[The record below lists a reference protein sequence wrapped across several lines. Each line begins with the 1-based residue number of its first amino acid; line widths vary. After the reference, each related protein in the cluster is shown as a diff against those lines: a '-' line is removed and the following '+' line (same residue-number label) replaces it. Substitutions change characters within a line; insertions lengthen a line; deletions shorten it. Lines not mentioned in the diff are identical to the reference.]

1 MVILATCSRRQAER
15 RRVRCP
21 RWFERL
27 LLAAA
32 FSEDVC
38 DEYVALNDRIA
49 LVDILAELKHERGG
63 VLECKEPLEEFYA
76 SSLGF

>member
-1 MVILATCSRRQAER
+1 MADVTLRDQIGILIKRDYSSYDYPQRS
-15 RRVRCP
+15 
-21 RWFERL
+21 F
-27 LLAAA
+27 
-32 FSEDVC
+32 EDVC